1 MLGKDAQR
9 SEYWHFKEDT
19 ERIYIRK
26 EVQTQA
32 SAHSNEM
39 SEELVQ
45 SKVYWYCIE
54 EDDKFDHL
62 LQSMNPKGI
71 REKKLLESLRKCRDR
86 LKLRKPKGFQA
97 REQASESAAG
107 QDVEMN
113 SERPALMNLASNEE
127 SK

>member
-32 SAHSNEM
+32 SADAKSNEM
-39 SEELVQ
+39 SEELMV

-54 EDDKFDHL
+54 EEDKFDHL
-62 LQSMNPKGI
+62 L
-71 REKKLLESLRKCRDR
+71 
-86 LKLRKPKGFQA
+86 
-97 REQASESAAG
+97 
-107 QDVEMN
+107 
-113 SERPALMNLASNEE
+113 
-127 SK
+127 

>member
-32 SAHSNEM
+32 SAQSNEM

-45 SKVYWYCIE
+45 SRVYWYCIE

-71 REKKLLESLRKCRDR
+71 RERKLLESLRKCRDR
-86 LKLRKPKGFQA
+86 LKLRKPKGF
-97 REQASESAAG
+97 
-107 QDVEMN
+107 
-113 SERPALMNLASNEE
+113 
-127 SK
+127 